1 MSQLWSKDPVST
13 GALWQ
18 RPPVSPVSAHVP
30 NASPLS
36 PAEARVKNPGKRFAQ
51 IVKLKPEHYDEYKK
65 VHAAVWPEVA
75 KQIKNCNIIDC
86 TLDYSIFK
94 IVTLLRYPSTPEQF
108 RRDLVSIGVL
118 ATSSGSRCWQ
128 LTPATG
134 RRIV

>member
-1 MSQLWSKDPVST
+1 MSQLWSKDPVPT

-51 IVKLKPEHYDEYKK
+51 IVKLKPEHYAEYKK

-94 IVTLLRYPSTPEQF
+94 IVTLLRYPSNPGTIPE
-108 RRDLVSIGVL
+108 
-118 ATSSGSRCWQ
+118 GSD
-128 LTPATG
+128 
-134 RRIV
+134 VD